1 MNDEPAS
8 AQQPSDDQ
16 PMNHLTA
23 EVLVVGAGPT
33 GLMLANWLACLGV
46 GVIVIDGKAGPTTES
61 RALVVQA
68 RSMEIYD
75 QLGIAEEVLAQ
86 TVPVRSIAPG
96 FGTRV
101 FGRIPIGEIGAGTT
115 PYSSLFVLEQSR
127 NEQILYDNLRRLG
140 GEVLWG
146 HELDTIELE
155 RLERLE
161 RREPDTVETDSAADG
176 DPLWGVTAS
185 IRGSRGAVTV
195 RARYCVGADGTNSA
209 VRQLT
214 GIQFEGAT
222 NEHLFYVCD
231 AVGVTGLVSGA
242 VNIRPAP
249 HDVLLSF
256 PMGQGEHHRVIGILR
271 TPDDAVVEEAVRARL
286 GLVYGVDWIGTRW
299 FSTYRVHHRVA
310 AEFRRGPIF
319 LAGDAAHVHSPVGAQ
334 GMNTGLQDAH
344 NLALAL
350 GDVFAG
356 RAPDASLD
364 RYEAERRPV
373 ARRLVSTTDRVFAAV
388 TSERLIASAV
398 RRGVIPLVGPIAV
411 RLLPKITGA
420 PRLFEYVSQVRIH
433 YWMSEQ
439 DRARGRR
446 GATVGRRLPWSGDN
460 FAVLRSATW
469 QVHAYGSVNPSAV
482 DRLGAQLGVPVHTF
496 PAPSTQRLRA
506 GMFYLVRPDGFVA
519 AQATAS
525 RAAEVFRASLPE
537 QYLSAAGG

>member
-1 MNDEPAS
+1 MNDATPAS
-8 AQQPSDDQ
+8 APQPTDDQ
-16 PMNHLTA
+16 PTNHLTTD
-23 EVLVVGAGPT
+23 VLVVGAGPT
-33 GLMLANWLACLGV
+33 GLMLANWLARLGV

-86 TVPVRSIAPG
+86 AVPVRSIAPG

-127 NEQILYDNLRRLG
+127 NEHILNDNLRRLG
-140 GEVLWG
+140 GEVFWG
-146 HELDTIELE
+146 HELE
-155 RLERLE
+155 RLE
-161 RREPDTVETDSAADG
+161 PDNVDTDSAADG
-176 DPLWGVTAS
+176 DPLSGVTAS
-185 IRGSRGAVTV
+185 IRGSRGAVMV

-214 GIQFEGAT
+214 GIPFEGAT

-256 PMGQGEHHRVIGILR
+256 PMGQGERHRVIGILR
-271 TPDDAVVEEAVRARL
+271 TPDDTVAEEAVRARL
-286 GLVYGVDWIGTRW
+286 DLVYGVGWIGTRW

-364 RYEAERRPV
+364 RYEEERRPV

-388 TSERLIASAV
+388 TSERWIASAV

-411 RLLPKITGA
+411 RLLPRITGA

-433 YWMSEQ
+433 YWMSEK

-446 GATVGRRLPWSGDN
+446 GATVGRRLPWSGGN

-469 QVHAYGSVNPSAV
+469 QVHAYGSVNPSTV
-482 DRLGAQLGVPVHTF
+482 DQLGAQLGVPVHTF
-496 PAPSTQRLRA
+496 PAPSTPRLRA
-506 GMFYLVRPDGFVA
+506 GTFYLVRPDGFVA
-519 AQATAS
+519 AHATAS
-525 RAAEVFRASLPE
+525 EAAEVFRASLPE
-537 QYLSAAGG
+537 QYLIAAGG